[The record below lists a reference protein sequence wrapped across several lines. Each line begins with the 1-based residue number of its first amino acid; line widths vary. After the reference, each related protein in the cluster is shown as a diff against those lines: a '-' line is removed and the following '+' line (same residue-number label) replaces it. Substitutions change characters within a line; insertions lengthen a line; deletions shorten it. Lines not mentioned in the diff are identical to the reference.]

1 MDLELLSNNS
11 KWGNTIMKKRIN
23 NHLLNFSFLT
33 IIALSFLILSPSAA
47 NAQEDVKTLD
57 PPNKTELLK
66 NKVVP
71 EKVDSLLKK
80 MNEGVKLDS
89 DKYLEQELPLA
100 TSENQNFR
108 KDFPDGSFVESVIED
123 ITEEVDNN
131 LIRPAAITP
140 IGKPGLFRTLRISHT
155 APWGNQAFT
164 VKIHLP
170 LTGYAEITRAYDWYY
185 VGLVGAVDYRGI
197 YRAKETAKNDA
208 VAIQRLKINVK
219 DISFIAKF
227 DFRVRGGTYWTV
239 YKS

>member
-1 MDLELLSNNS
+1 
-11 KWGNTIMKKRIN
+11 MKKKIN
-23 NHLLNFSFLT
+23 NHLLKFSFLT
-33 IIALSFLILSPSAA
+33 IIALSFLILSPLAA

-57 PPNKTELLK
+57 PLNKTELLK
-66 NKVVP
+66 NKVDAK
-71 EKVDSLLKK
+71 KVDALLKK
-80 MNEGVKLDS
+80 MNKGVKLDS

-100 TSENQNFR
+100 TSENQHFR

-123 ITEEVDNN
+123 ITEEVDTN
-131 LIRPAAITP
+131 LISPAAIGT
-140 IGKPGLFRTLRISHT
+140 IGKQGLFRTLRVSHL

-185 VGLVGAVDYRGI
+185 IGLVSGVDYRGI
-197 YRAKETAKNDA
+197 YRAKETATNDA
-208 VAIQRLKINVK
+208 VAIQRLQIGMKG
-219 DISFIAKF
+219 ISFISKF